1 MTAASLESCQWQLC
15 FQNLRSSLNQVV
27 LLGGHL
33 ENTPPSTPDRGS
45 CCECVL
51 WMLHTYFTSLPFLS
65 SFKLIFYLRI
75 KQFQFHYKGTIT
87 RNLNPLLLEFGC
99 NEGLCSDHQLWAGAP
114 LWDCWCFFWL
124 TQVIT
129 SAVLFFKLSEHR
141 PVSKEGN
148 EKPSQPQQHWKPWSG
163 GQHHLF
169 KWRMEISFPES
180 DNCWPR
186 SPVMEG
192 LLFNTIIG
200 NLELTPAVQHLVVS
214 FSIPSLSC
222 YICFLFLFPSFP
234 SCVACFIWP
243 RAGMVVKKK
252 APLVGEAGAP
262 VAALAWEGSALCL
275 GRSLRSAE
283 ALAAPGSWLWLWPQR
298 PADRQSF
305 VCVSLALWQN
315 ASVRCAA
322 TFKKADGDTKI
333 IWQVQRERWVR
344 GRTGS

>member
-1 MTAASLESCQWQLC
+1 
-15 FQNLRSSLNQVV
+15 
-27 LLGGHL
+27 
-33 ENTPPSTPDRGS
+33 
-45 CCECVL
+45 
-51 WMLHTYFTSLPFLS
+51 MLHTYFTSLPFLS

-87 RNLNPLLLEFGC
+87 GNLNPSLLEFGC

-114 LWDCWCFFWL
+114 LWDCWCFLWL
-124 TQVIT
+124 TRVIT

-141 PVSKEGN
+141 PISKEGN
-148 EKPSQPQQHWKPWSG
+148 EKPSQPQQHWKPWSD

-200 NLELTPAVQHLVVS
+200 NLELTPAVILLHL
-214 FSIPSLSC
+214 FSLSLPF
-222 YICFLFLFPSFP
+222 ISIMSILFNLTV
-234 SCVACFIWP
+234 C
-243 RAGMVVKKK
+243 RNGGKK

-262 VAALAWEGSALCL
+262 VAALAREGYALCL

-283 ALAAPGSWLWLWPQR
+283 ALAAPCSWLWFWPQK
-298 PADRQSF
+298 PTDRQSF
-305 VCVSLALWQN
+305 VCVSLSLWQN

-322 TFKKADGDTKI
+322 TFKKADGDIKI
-333 IWQVQRERWVR
+333 IWQVQRE
-344 GRTGS
+344 TGERKDRKLVFFYFKHAK